1 MKLDGF
7 FFYCLETNFNPTIEA
22 INVVIKNNLQNVAGS
37 LKTKIPTKTVP
48 TAPIPVQTAYAVPIG
63 IVSDDLYSN
72 SILILK
78 QNKKPTNQSIDSVP
92 ELSFAFPKQLAKPT
106 SKKPPKINKSQ
117 FIFKA

>member
-63 IVSDDLYSN
+63 IVSDALYSN
-72 SILILK
+72 NILILK
-78 QNKKPTNQSIDSVP
+78 QNKKPTNQNIESVP
-92 ELSFAFPKQLAKPT
+92 EFSLAFPKHVANPT
-106 SKKPPKINKSQ
+106 SKSPPKINKSQ
-117 FIFKA
+117 FMF